1 MHYTNSKEGQ
11 HMHIQEK
18 ETHRHTLTCIA
29 FLRKLLVM
37 KTQLLVMILE
47 QRIYIS
53 NNILYQDVTS

>member
-1 MHYTNSKEGQ
+1 
-11 HMHIQEK
+11 MHIQEK